1 MFEDDLQSVFRKV
14 FNNPTLAIS
23 DDMSAADI
31 DGWDS
36 LAHIDLIVAVE
47 KTFAVKFRNAE
58 IARLHCIG
66 DLKKLLVKHRPE
78 LATAAS

>member
-36 LAHIDLIVAVE
+36 LR
-47 KTFAVKFRNAE
+47 TS
-58 IARLHCIG
+58 
-66 DLKKLLVKHRPE
+66 
-78 LATAAS
+78 T

>member
-1 MFEDDLQSVFRKV
+1 
-14 FNNPTLAIS
+14 
-23 DDMSAADI
+23 MSAADI

-47 KTFAVKFRNAE
+47 KTFAVKLRNAE

-78 LATAAS
+78 LTPAAS